1 MLTKYLHRQHERPLA
16 PVQRRRALS
25 SFERGDCDTLI
36 ATDVAS
42 RGIDVEDITHV
53 INFDAPEDRDTYV
66 HRTGRTG
73 RAGASGIAASFVLPD
88 QHRDMR
94 KIAAELGLHQEF
106 DSGKGIEHAARRHT
120 GNGAGSGKS
129 FNGNRRRRRRPRAG
143 AR

>member
-1 MLTKYLHRQHERPLA
+1 M
-16 PVQRRRALS
+16 
-25 SFERGDCDTLI
+25 
-36 ATDVAS
+36 
-42 RGIDVEDITHV
+42 
-53 INFDAPEDRDTYV
+53 

-94 KIAAELGLHQEF
+94 QIAAELGLHQEF

-129 FNGNRRRRRRPRAG
+129 FNGNGRGGAQRHNGGNGGPRTYSARPRRNGGRRRRSASGRA
-143 AR
+143 